1 MSKSIVHDKSLL
13 VLSPSS
19 PNGSF
24 RPVILGVAGDPTFNQ
39 ATGSGGWQVVERPKQ
54 SAATQWY
61 DRAPFQISIP
71 CILDPTATHSP
82 YSPDDDVR
90 ELRSWLS
97 APSLSANVIQP
108 PTITINGPVIGT
120 DLTWVVYSLS
130 FDVALRAGMSGWSET
145 HQVDPSKGHQDMGL
159 RADMYAYTHREQVFG
174 QTYAPGAIMQQNLTI
189 VLYEYN
195 PPFPSSVK
203 TSTPAQTARR
213 NLKTASTRSYTV
225 KSTDTLALI
234 AASQMGK
241 ASTTNEQAII
251 DANAGDKTLNL
262 RSPNQILTTL
272 VGKTIKIPAA

>member
-1 MSKSIVHDKSLL
+1 MSKSITHDKSLL

-19 PNGSF
+19 PNGSY

-39 ATGSGGWQVVERPKQ
+39 ATGSGGWQIVERPKQ
-54 SAATQWY
+54 AAATQWY

-71 CILDPTATHSP
+71 CMLDPTTTHSP
-82 YSPDDDVR
+82 YYPDDDVR
-90 ELRSWLS
+90 ELNSWLS
-97 APSLSANVIQP
+97 APSLSANVIEP
-108 PTITINGPVIGT
+108 PTIKISGPVIGT
-120 DLTWVVYSLS
+120 ELDWVVYSIS

-145 HQVDPSKGHQDMGL
+145 HQVNDLQGHRDDL
-159 RADMYAYTHREQVFG
+159 RSDMYAYTHREQVFG
-174 QTYAPGAIMQQNLTI
+174 LTYAPGAIMQQSLTI

-195 PPFPSSVK
+195 PPFASSVK
-203 TSTPAQTARR
+203 SSSPAQTARR
-213 NLKTASTRSYTV
+213 NLKTSSTRSYTV
-225 KSTDTLALI
+225 KSNDTLAII

-241 ASTTNEQAII
+241 ASTVNEQAII